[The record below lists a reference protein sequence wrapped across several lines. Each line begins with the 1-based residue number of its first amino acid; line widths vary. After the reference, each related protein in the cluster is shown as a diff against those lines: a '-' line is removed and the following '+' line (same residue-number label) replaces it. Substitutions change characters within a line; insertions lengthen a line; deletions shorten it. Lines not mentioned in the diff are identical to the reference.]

1 MMRPKRGHGKARGEP
16 GAGRTMTILILVCAL
31 SVAPPDCQRNTA
43 IHSFYAPGPQLSF
56 TGCLREGTLYAAQS
70 RLVTDG
76 AYFKVFC
83 TSPRAAGP
91 QTTEY

>member
-1 MMRPKRGHGKARGEP
+1 
-16 GAGRTMTILILVCAL
+16 MTILILVCAL
-31 SVAPPDCQRNTA
+31 STAAPDCQRNNA

-70 RLVTDG
+70 RLVTEG
-76 AYFKVFC
+76 TYFKVFC
-83 TSPRAAGP
+83 IPPRTTEP